1 MSKRLY
7 ELSLNALKFL
17 PKIDFKNITFK
28 AMCINRNKK
37 IVFVELTE
45 FNSDIFTIHSA
56 ILPDDLFVLAIF
68 NKKNQLFTIENQ
80 DLLFVNLSLKEV
92 YFYGKEM
99 HDLDWLYE
107 GDFRRKDSFFYL
119 IT

>member
-1 MSKRLY
+1 MNERLY
-7 ELSLNALKFL
+7 ELSLNALNFL
-17 PKIDFKNITFK
+17 PKLDFRKTTFK
-28 AMCINRNKK
+28 LMCINRNKK
-37 IVFVELTE
+37 IVFVELSE
-45 FNSDIFTIHSA
+45 FASYEFTIHSA

-68 NKKNQLFTIENQ
+68 NQKNQIFTLENQ

-92 YFYGKEM
+92 YFYAKEL

-107 GDFRRKDSFFYL
+107 GDFRTKDSFFYV